1 MINNDIKFQNGWWD
15 LVNKGLNR
23 RPSALL
29 LVGPKGIGK
38 TGLAMELAASWLC
51 QSPLGDRS
59 GCGSCQSC
67 HWMSA
72 TQHPDFRWVRPDAD
86 ADEDMPSSEESPAD
100 AQDGQAASG
109 DSKKKSQET
118 RIEQIR
124 ALSGF
129 ANVGSHRGGLRVVL
143 ISPANR
149 MNYAAANALL
159 KSLEEP
165 AESLVFVLVAD
176 RLRGIPATV
185 LSRCRRI
192 DLWVDSQALSQIQT
206 RNSEAAAWLMP
217 LLVSGQI
224 DPIKW
229 AEKAGKSPPADA
241 IDLLVRWMTDASR
254 VANGLAPRA
263 FPQESDALK
272 EQALRMRSPQR
283 WSQMLAEILASRAL
297 AEHPLNPK
305 LFYESIFD
313 RYRRAQ

>member
-86 ADEDMPSSEESPAD
+86 ADEDMLSSEESSAD

-109 DSKKKSQET
+109 DSKKKSQEI

-263 FPQESDALK
+263 FPQESDALR